1 MRIIPAATV
10 LAIGT
15 VAFLSLA
22 VPRFATGFS
31 EWEIREQLQLATPG
45 DTLDERTR
53 AALEAGDVEGAV
65 QYAELAEILGK
76 PVSAETRQALADAQG
91 TVATI
96 LRNAGDFA
104 GAYITGNAD
113 TAAGLAGAVVSDF
126 TVVGD
131 VRDLIS
137 EGGKAAMGE
146 DYSRFLLT
154 LAAIGLAAEGAT
166 LATGGTSLVAQ
177 AAISVLK
184 VAKRTGHLTVEFT
197 GRLVD
202 LARAAASGPVEV
214 ASAAR
219 GVPSAPGAVPSAA
232 VTLTRAAAR
241 AELGEALSAVNVA
254 ARNAGPAN
262 AVRMMRAVRTT
273 EDARELATFT
283 SRFGRNSRA
292 VFELTGKA
300 SLRAFRV
307 AIRGLRLLFAFLW
320 SLLAWIGGLIA
331 LRVVKGVV
339 RGTLQLVRGAVVAVA
354 VP

>member
-1 MRIIPAATV
+1 MRILPAATV

-15 VAFLSLA
+15 VAFLALA
-22 VPRFATGFS
+22 VPRFATGYS
-31 EWEIREQLQLATPG
+31 EWEIRKELQQATPG
-45 DTLDERTR
+45 DTLDEKTA
-53 AALEAGDVEGAV
+53 AALEDGDISGAL
-65 QYAELAEILGK
+65 QFADLADELGK
-76 PVSAETRQALADAQG
+76 PVSPETRQALEEAQG
-91 TVATI
+91 TLATI
-96 LRNAGDFA
+96 WRNAGDFA

-113 TAAGLAGAVVSDF
+113 SAAGLAGAVVSDL

-166 LATGGTSLVAQ
+166 IATGGTSLVAQ

-184 VAKRTGHLTVEFT
+184 VAKRTGNLTAEFT
-197 GRLVD
+197 TRLVR
-202 LARAAASGPVEV
+202 LARAAANGPVEV
-214 ASAAR
+214 ASAGR
-219 GVPSAPGAVPSAA
+219 TVTPGAIPPAA
-232 VTLTRAAAR
+232 APLTRTAAR
-241 AELGEALSAVNVA
+241 AELGTILSSVNTA

-262 AVRMMRAVRTT
+262 AVRLMRTVKTT
-273 EDARELATFT
+273 EDARQLATFT

-307 AIRGLRLLFAFLW
+307 ALRGLRLLWAFLW
-320 SLLAWIGGLIA
+320 SLIAWIAGLVA
-331 LRVVKGVV
+331 LRIV
-339 RGTLQLVRGAVVAVA
+339 RGAFRGTVRLVRGAVVAVA